1 MGTTGIVEPIDI
13 FEQRF
18 TKFILVM
25 VGMAVGFLV
34 FKEFEKNTPLR
45 HYRMDIPFFEK
56 DCTTLSESS
65 NCRNAKAV
73 YCVPRSE

>member
-25 VGMAVGFLV
+25 VGVAVGFLV
-34 FKEFEKNTPLR
+34 FEEFEKTL
-45 HYRMDIPFFEK
+45 HYGIIVWISP
-56 DCTTLSESS
+56 SS
-65 NCRNAKAV
+65 RRIAQ
-73 YCVPRSE
+73 R